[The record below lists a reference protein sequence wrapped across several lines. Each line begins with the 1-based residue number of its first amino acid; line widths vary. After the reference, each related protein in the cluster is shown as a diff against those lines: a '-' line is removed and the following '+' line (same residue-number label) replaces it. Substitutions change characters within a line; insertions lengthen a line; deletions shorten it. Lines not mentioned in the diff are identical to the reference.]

1 MEKKQ
6 HSQRFLRQRKFMMV
20 LPLLVLPFLTMTFWA
35 LGGGSGSQT
44 AIAKTKPGLNLQ
56 LPDANLKDERN
67 LDKLSFYKEADAD
80 SLKREEILRNDP
92 YYKDSIGMRQQSSFS
107 TTAALSGLNRSPYSG
122 SIDVNE
128 QRIYQKVAELNQ
140 QINAPVNTAPA
151 NPTLKQVNSSNEQF
165 SGEVDRLQSMMQL
178 MTEKQQNDPEMQQL
192 DGTLEKILDIQ
203 HPGRVREKL
212 REQSLKNKQQ
222 VFTVS
227 SQKQVIE
234 DTYLQ
239 SGDTVARQKH
249 NGFYD
254 ESNNSKSLQHTL
266 PNAVAAVVHETQ
278 TVTNGSTVKLRL
290 TTDVF
295 INGLLVPKGSF
306 VFGTASLENER
317 LLITIPNIRYGSNLL
332 PVALSV
338 HDMDGLAGIHIP
350 GSINR
355 DVTKQSADQSLQSV
369 EFMSLD
375 PSLKGQATAAG
386 VSAAKS
392 LLSKKVKL
400 VKVTVKAGYQVLL
413 KDNNQQ
419 NS

>member
-44 AIAKTKPGLNLQ
+44 AIAKTTPGLNLQ

-92 YYKDSIGMRQQSSFS
+92 YYKDSISMRQQSSF
-107 TTAALSGLNRSPYSG
+107 TMPAVPSGLNRSPYSG
-122 SIDVNE
+122 SVDANE

-140 QINAPVNTAPA
+140 QINAPVNTASA
-151 NPTLKQVNSSNEQF
+151 NPALKQANPSNDQF
-165 SGEVDRLQSMMQL
+165 SGDVDRLQSMMQL

-203 HPGRVREKL
+203 HPGRVRDKL

-227 SQKQVIE
+227 NQKLVTE
-234 DTYLQ
+234 NTYFQ
-239 SGDTVARQKH
+239 TGDTGTRQKH
-249 NGFYD
+249 NDFYE
-254 ESNNSKSLQHTL
+254 ESTNSKSLQHTL

-317 LLITIPNIRYGSNLL
+317 LLITIPNIRYGNNLL

-350 GSINR
+350 GSVNR
-355 DVTKQSADQSLQSV
+355 DVAKQSADQSLQSV

-400 VKVTVKAGYQVLL
+400 IKVTVKAGYQVLL